1 MTTLTNET
9 FLFDC
14 LETSIARPLGMQDRS
29 IERSQISFSSAHNDA
44 RRRWES
50 PWLNP
55 DSGQLNGHAWVPH
68 YNNEEQWLQVDFLR
82 STKVTE
88 IKTQGRSIYQQWV
101 TSYEIAFGNDGE
113 NFRFCQRY
121 GKNEVNDC
129 AKILIEIKFTVNHE
143 ILHQQHNV

>member
-29 IERSQISFSSAHNDA
+29 IERSQISFSSAHYHADG
-44 RRRWES
+44 RWES

-55 DSGQLNGHAWVPH
+55 DSGQLDDHAWVPYH
-68 YNNEEQWLQVDFLR
+68 NNEEQWLQVDFLR

-88 IKTQGRSIYQQWV
+88 IKTQGRPYFSVTYQQWV

-121 GKNEVNDC
+121 GKNKVTD
-129 AKILIEIKFTVNHE
+129 
-143 ILHQQHNV
+143 